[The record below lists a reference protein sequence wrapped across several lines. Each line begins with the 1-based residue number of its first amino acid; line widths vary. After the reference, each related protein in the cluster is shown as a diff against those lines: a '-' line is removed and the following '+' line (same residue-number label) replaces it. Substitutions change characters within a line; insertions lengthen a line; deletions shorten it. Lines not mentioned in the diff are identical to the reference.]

1 MHFIQLTITWKNH
14 VFEFVPDRLPEFPL
28 KKFEKVS
35 GDAFFVDESIL
46 VYPIV
51 GFPDQEICD
60 ASRKASQEHHSKF
73 SPQQVPCRILQQRQT
88 IELVPIT
95 HAFYSYSGKDYDYF
109 VYGLENKVFTSK
121 YPSAC
126 VIL

>member
-1 MHFIQLTITWKNH
+1 MCSNIYSN
-14 VFEFVPDRLPEFPL
+14 
-28 KKFEKVS
+28 VS
-35 GDAFFVDESIL
+35 IS
-46 VYPIV
+46 
-51 GFPDQEICD
+51 
-60 ASRKASQEHHSKF
+60 S
-73 SPQQVPCRILQQRQT
+73 QRQT

-109 VYGLENKVFTSK
+109 VYGLENKVFTPK